1 MVEEGI
7 VVNGYKGARGLKLIE
22 RYANGE
28 KLDEDQIQS
37 MRAMM
42 YLISRYLEPQ
52 RTWADFRWRGPE
64 HFVKELWP
72 KIKDRQEL
80 LNGQFGHG
88 AVRP

>member
-1 MVEEGI
+1 M
-7 VVNGYKGARGLKLIE
+7 VNGHKGARGLRLIE
-22 RYANGE
+22 RYVNGE
-28 KLDEDQIQS
+28 TLNEGQLQS
-37 MRAMM
+37 MRAIM

-64 HFVKELWP
+64 HFVAELWP
-72 KIKDRQEL
+72 TIKDRQEI